1 MADVRRIFAMGG
13 GGFTME
19 PDNPALDEH
28 ILALTGRAEPRLL
41 FLPTASGDAETQVAR
56 FRHTYDDRPCRATVL
71 SLFRLGETGGIS
83 LRDLVLE
90 QDVVYVGGGSMRS
103 LLAIW
108 REYGLDLVLREAWEA
123 GVLLAGLSAGA
134 MCWFSGGVTMSTG
147 IPAPVRG
154 LGFLPWSLSVH
165 ADGDPG
171 RLPVFEDAVATGFL
185 PPGWAADDGVGL
197 LFEGTQL
204 VRAVSSR
211 PHARAVR
218 IDPDG
223 AGVVRTTVLPTLL
236 TAAPRTERPVAGDV
250 LEFRRARMA
259 GRRRGIR

>member
-28 ILALTGRAEPRLL
+28 VLALTGRAEPRML
-41 FLPTASGDAETQVAR
+41 FLPTASGDAEKHVAR
-56 FRHTYDDRPCRATVL
+56 FHHAYGDRPCRATVL
-71 SLFRLGETGGIS
+71 SLFRLGETGGVS
-83 LRDLVLE
+83 LRDLVLD

-108 REYGLDLVLREAWEA
+108 REYGLDIVLREAWER

-134 MCWFSGGVTMSTG
+134 MCWFTGGVTTSTG
-147 IPAPVRG
+147 VPAPVRG
-154 LGFLPWSLSVH
+154 LGLLPWSLSVH

-197 LFEGTQL
+197 LFEGTEH
-204 VRAVSSR
+204 VRTVSSR

-223 AGVVRTTVLPTLL
+223 AGVARTPVLPALL
-236 TAAPRTERPVAGDV
+236 TAAPRHERPVAGDV
-250 LEFRRARMA
+250 LEFRRTRLAARP
-259 GRRRGIR
+259 RGAR

>member
-19 PDNPALDEH
+19 PENPALDEH
-28 ILALTGRAEPRLL
+28 ILALTGRTEPRLL
-41 FLPTASGDAETQVAR
+41 FLPTASGDAERQVAR
-56 FRHTYDDRPCRATVL
+56 FHHTYDDRPCHASVL
-71 SLFRLGETGGIS
+71 SLFRLGETGGVS
-83 LRDLVLE
+83 LRDLVLA

-108 REYGLDLVLREAWEA
+108 REYGLDLILREAWER

-147 IPAPVRG
+147 VPAPVRG
-154 LGFLPWSLSVH
+154 LGLLPWSLSVH

-197 LFEGTQL
+197 LFEGTEL
-204 VRAVSSR
+204 VRTVSSR
-211 PHARAVR
+211 PRARAVR
-218 IDPDG
+218 VDPDE
-223 AGVVRTTVLPTLL
+223 AGVARTPVLPSLL
-236 TAAPRTERPVAGDV
+236 TAAPRHERPVAGDV
-250 LEFRRARMA
+250 LEFRRSRLTA
-259 GRRRGIR
+259 RRRGSR